1 MAGKEL
7 VLQSLPLTMRRASR
21 SKRTASGALAREAVS
36 EGAAG
41 HFAAPGV
48 APRHSVICSA
58 MHEAAVLVATGLM
71 AMLVGLLVYLT
82 DRDPAHAALIPAVAA
97 LAGASLFGALGQ
109 WMPSFL
115 HPFAFSLF
123 TAAVLPPRSAWRY
136 RACAAW
142 CAVNLAFECGQH
154 PLASARLAE
163 WVQGFGNTLAGRM
176 VANYFLL
183 GTFDGGDIVAALLG
197 GLAAVALLWCLPDTA
212 EKVHAL

>member
-1 MAGKEL
+1 MLRNKRT
-7 VLQSLPLTMRRASR
+7 S
-21 SKRTASGALAREAVS
+21 RTASGALIREAIA
-36 EGAAG
+36 EGAVG
-41 HFAAPGV
+41 SLAA
-48 APRHSVICSA
+48 AK
-58 MHEAAVLVATGLM
+58 AALRNRLIGPDTYRAVVLVATGLM

-82 DRDPAHAALIPAVAA
+82 DRDPAHAVLIPAVAA
-97 LAGASLFGALGQ
+97 FAGKTLFGALGQ
-109 WMPSFL
+109 WIPSFL

-123 TAAVLPPRSAWRY
+123 TAAVLPPQSGWRY
-136 RACAAW
+136 RTCAVW

-163 WVQGFGNTLAGRM
+163 WVQGFGNALPGRM

>member
-1 MAGKEL
+1 MAGKRS
-7 VLQSLPLTMRRASR
+7 VLRSSEPGVPRASR
-21 SKRTASGALAREAVS
+21 PGRTASGEVLRGAVA
-36 EGAAG
+36 ERAAG
-41 HFAAPGV
+41 RLAAAGV
-48 APRHSVICSA
+48 APRHSA
-58 MHEAAVLVATGLM
+58 FGTETHQAAVLVAAGLVAM
-71 AMLVGLLVYLT
+71 AAGLLVYLT

-154 PLASARLAE
+154 PLASSRLAE
-163 WVQGFGNTLAGRM
+163 WAQGFGNTLAGRM
-176 VANYFLL
+176 MTNYFLL
-183 GTFDGGDIVAALLG
+183 GTFDGGDIVAVLLG
-197 GLAAVALLWCLPDTA
+197 SLAAVGLFSFMLDTA